1 MNRPAL
7 VFSINYAGTDY
18 SITMSRTAW
27 EFREYQKP
35 ASCAFGSWYSLEDLF
50 ENIKEHYPQTVYET
64 LLSQLN
70 EIKDRIGDYP
80 LKADTLAGTHKVMQA

>member
-7 VFSINYAGTDY
+7 VFSVNYAGTDY

-27 EFREYQKP
+27 EFRECQKP

-50 ENIKEHYPQTVYET
+50 ENIKEHYLETVSEA
-64 LLSQLN
+64 LLSQFN
-70 EIKDRIGDYP
+70 GIKEKIGGYGIQ
-80 LKADTLAGTHKVMQA
+80 AGELAGTNKGVVV